1 MSYLAGVFLG
11 RSERPGVF
19 LVLGVFMGDT
29 ERAGGLGE
37 RDGVFFLAGVFL
49 AGVFLAGVFLAGVF
63 LAGAF
68 LAGGFLAAAA
78 RPRFGCV
85 RGDTGGD
92 TALAFAAFFAGFFL
106 ATSVHSQSAAMK
118 LNVAAHT

>member
-49 AGVFLAGVFLAGVF
+49 AGVFLAGVFLAG
-63 LAGAF
+63 AF
-68 LAGGFLAAAA
+68 LAGVFLAAAA

-106 ATSVHSQSAAMK
+106 AMSVHSQSAAMK

>member
-49 AGVFLAGVFLAGVF
+49 AGVFLAGAFLAGV
-63 LAGAF
+63 
-68 LAGGFLAAAA
+68 FLAAAA